1 MIDKI
6 SNLDK
11 QQYANIANFFTAW
24 LEKHPFAE
32 MDDDTHRT
40 IRMAAKTY
48 ISLYEN
54 FLELYTHVANME
66 YITDTKKM
74 H

>member
-54 FLELYTHVANME
+54 FLELYTYVAKME

>member
-32 MDDDTHRT
+32 MDDDTGDM
-40 IRMAAKTY
+40 IY
-48 ISLYEN
+48 
-54 FLELYTHVANME
+54 VE
-66 YITDTKKM
+66 YRLPINRASDQTEDVKLVVEF
-74 H
+74 

>member
-11 QQYANIANFFTAW
+11 QQYATIANFFIGW
-24 LEKHPFAE
+24 LEQHPFSE

-40 IRMAAKTY
+40 IRLAAKTY

-54 FLELYTHVANME
+54 FLELYSHVANME

>member
-1 MIDKI
+1 MIEKI

-11 QQYANIANFFTAW
+11 QQYANIANFFTAC

-54 FLELYTHVANME
+54 FLELYTHVAKME

>member
-11 QQYANIANFFTAW
+11 QQYVKVANFFMAW
-24 LEKHPFAE
+24 LEQHPHAE
-32 MDDDTHRT
+32 MDDDFHRT
-40 IRMAAKTY
+40 MRLSAHTY
-48 ISLYEN
+48 LKLYEN
-54 FLELYTHVANME
+54 FLELYGYVVNME
-66 YITDTKKM
+66 HIPDNKKM

>member
-40 IRMAAKTY
+40 IRLAAKTY

-54 FLELYTHVANME
+54 FLELYTYVAKME

>member
-6 SNLDK
+6 TELDK
-11 QQYANIANFFTAW
+11 QQYARIANFFNGW
-24 LEKHPFAE
+24 LEKHPFTE

-40 IRMAAKTY
+40 IRLAAKTY

-54 FLELYTHVANME
+54 FLELYSYVASKE

>member
-11 QQYANIANFFTAW
+11 LQYAKIANFFTGW
-24 LEKHPFAE
+24 LEQHPFAE

-54 FLELYTHVANME
+54 FLELYGYVVTKE
-66 YITDTKKM
+66 YKTDSKKM

>member
-1 MIDKI
+1 MIEKI

-11 QQYANIANFFTAW
+11 QQYANIANFFIKW
-24 LEKHPFAE
+24 LEEHPFAE
-32 MDDDTHRT
+32 MDDDFHRT
-40 IRMAAKTY
+40 IRMSAMTY

-54 FLELYTHVANME
+54 FLELYGYIVSKE
-66 YITDTKKM
+66 YKTDTKKM

>member
-11 QQYANIANFFTAW
+11 QQYAKIANFFIEW
-24 LEKHPFAE
+24 LEQHPFSE

-40 IRMAAKTY
+40 IRLAAKTY

-54 FLELYTHVANME
+54 FLELYGYIASKE